1 MTKKDELCEM
11 KTVDRGKPK
20 QTPFTYFIIFPIQN
34 TFRNL
39 FLGTKRWSPETSAG
53 SEAPP
58 YPSPSTYGMF
68 LNPTFPFDASHWDSS
83 GRGSGRMENP

>member
-1 MTKKDELCEM
+1 M
-11 KTVDRGKPK
+11 KTVDRGKQK
-20 QTPFTYFIIFPIQN
+20 KTAFTYISHPKYIQEP
-34 TFRNL
+34 

-58 YPSPSTYGMF
+58 YPSPSTYRIGGF
-68 LNPTFPFDASHWDSS
+68 WTQPFHLTHPIGTDK